1 VAEAGVER
9 RLTTILAADVVGY
22 SRLMAA
28 DESGTL
34 AQLKTH
40 RKEII
45 EPKTAEYRGRV
56 VKLMGDGTLMEF
68 ASVVDAVHFAVDVQ
82 QAMAE
87 RNAKVPEDRRITY
100 RIGINIGDIIVEGDD
115 IYGDGVNIAARL
127 EGLTDPGGIC
137 VARNVYNQVKAK
149 VDVGFEDLGAQQVKN
164 IPEPVQMFKV
174 VLEPS
179 VAGRVVFP
187 TLAPKRPWRWPVMVG
202 VLAVFVVAAGAVLW
216 QRPWEPREELA
227 SVKDMAFPLPD
238 KPSIAVLPFTNMSDD
253 PGQGYFADGMTDDL
267 ITDLSKVGGLFVIA
281 RNSTFVYKGQA
292 VEIHKVAED
301 LGVRYVVEG
310 SVRRAGDTVRVNAQ
324 LIDATTG
331 GHVWAE
337 RFDGEVADIFRVQ
350 DEFVRKIVEA
360 LAINLSASEQNEIG
374 QGQTDQI
381 EAREAFQRGWD
392 FYLRFTAEDN
402 AAAVSHLERAIEL
415 DPEYGRA
422 YAALSLVYFRG
433 SHLGWQIAMG
443 TDGRGARQLSLQ
455 YMEQARQFPT
465 ALVHVAEALDHLRYG
480 RAEEALIKAARA
492 IALDPNDPEAHI
504 VMAWA
509 MTVSGK
515 PEEGL
520 NFVNTAMRLDP
531 RYPSH
536 YVLARGI
543 ALFAMGDLNQAA
555 RVFEEGLERDPGA
568 LDLAPLQASILAQL
582 GNRKQARE
590 AVLRWRPGRSQLVLQ
605 SLPNSY
611 NFPFRWAGEHRKVRE
626 RLLDGF
632 HIAVLPLEVTVPSL
646 VQTLQ
651 GDNPFARLSAVK
663 TLGRF
668 GPMAEP
674 AVPALIV
681 ALDDEL
687 EGVRKGAVFT
697 LGKIGP
703 AAKDAI
709 PALEAMR
716 EEILIGPFRIEALEK
731 IRDK

>member
-1 VAEAGVER
+1 
-9 RLTTILAADVVGY
+9 
-22 SRLMAA
+22 
-28 DESGTL
+28 
-34 AQLKTH
+34 
-40 RKEII
+40 
-45 EPKTAEYRGRV
+45 
-56 VKLMGDGTLMEF
+56 
-68 ASVVDAVHFAVDVQ
+68 
-82 QAMAE
+82 
-87 RNAKVPEDRRITY
+87 
-100 RIGINIGDIIVEGDD
+100 
-115 IYGDGVNIAARL
+115 
-127 EGLTDPGGIC
+127 
-137 VARNVYNQVKAK
+137 
-149 VDVGFEDLGAQQVKN
+149 
-164 IPEPVQMFKV
+164 
-174 VLEPS
+174 
-179 VAGRVVFP
+179 
-187 TLAPKRPWRWPVMVG
+187 MVG

-433 SHLGWQIAMG
+433 ADLGWQIAMG
-443 TDGRGARQLSLQ
+443 TDGWGALQLSLQ
-455 YMEQARQFPT
+455 YLEQARQFPT
-465 ALVHVAEALDHLRYG
+465 ALVHVAEALDHLSHG

-555 RVFEEGLERDPGA
+555 WP
-568 LDLAPLQASILAQL
+568 
-582 GNRKQARE
+582 
-590 AVLRWRPGRSQLVLQ
+590 
-605 SLPNSY
+605 Y
-611 NFPFRWAGEHRKVRE
+611 
-626 RLLDGF
+626 
-632 HIAVLPLEVTVPSL
+632 
-646 VQTLQ
+646 
-651 GDNPFARLSAVK
+651 
-663 TLGRF
+663 
-668 GPMAEP
+668 
-674 AVPALIV
+674 
-681 ALDDEL
+681 
-687 EGVRKGAVFT
+687 
-697 LGKIGP
+697 
-703 AAKDAI
+703 
-709 PALEAMR
+709 
-716 EEILIGPFRIEALEK
+716 
-731 IRDK
+731 